1 MEELTKEL
9 SAAKGQRTDAWKEQ
23 RLGKITASKCKIWMS
38 KGRKKD
44 EDFGQTALTY
54 LYGVLAEILT
64 GSQHEIF
71 GAALDWGEDLEEQAI
86 QRYIE
91 KAGNEVRRIG
101 YVEYQANSLFGG
113 SPDGLIEPDGM
124 LEVKCPFNPANHV
137 QTLITQ
143 DIYNEDHR
151 MQIQANLLFSD
162 RQWCDYVTYDPR
174 VFDKDKNINVIRID
188 RDEEIIDKIIERTVI
203 ITNLFDEFKEK
214 IK

>member
-23 RLGKITASKCKIWMS
+23 RLGKVTASKCNKWMS

-44 EDFGQTALTY
+44 EEFGQVALTY
-54 LYGVLAEILT
+54 LYGVAAEILT
-64 GSQHEIF
+64 GSEHLSY
-71 GAALDWGEDLEEQAI
+71 GAAIEWGEEEEEHAI
-86 QRYIE
+86 VRYIE
-91 KAGNEVRRIG
+91 KTGNKVIRIG
-101 YVEYQANSLFGG
+101 YVEYQANNLFGG
-113 SPDGLIEPDGM
+113 SSDGLIEPDGM
-124 LEVKCPFNPANHV
+124 LEIKCPFSPANHV
-137 QTLITQ
+137 QTLITK

>member
-1 MEELTKEL
+1 MDELTKEI
-9 SAAKGQRTDAWKEQ
+9 SAAKGQRTEAWKEQ

-44 EDFGQTALTY
+44 EEFGQTALTY

-64 GSQHEIF
+64 GSHHDVF
-71 GAALDWGEDLEEQAI
+71 GAAIDWGEAEEAQAI
-86 QRYIE
+86 ERYAE
-91 KAGNEVRRIG
+91 KTGNIVRRIG
-101 YVEYQANSLFGG
+101 YVEYQDNKLFGG
-113 SPDGLIEPDGM
+113 SPDGLIEPNGM

-137 QTLITQ
+137 QTLITK

-151 MQIQANLLFSD
+151 MQIQANLLFTN
-162 RQWCDYVTYDPR
+162 RKWCDYVTYDSR

-188 RDEEIIDKIIERTVI
+188 KDQDIIDKIKERTI
-203 ITNLFDEFKEK
+203 LITNLFNEFLKK